1 MSQPMFMAAF
11 FVVWVGALAY
21 VVSVWRLAQAVRRMK
36 ADGRGKEAP
45 DIVFNLPDGIPG
57 LVWLVTGRYPGLG
70 DPAVTRWAQL
80 ARLLLFI
87 VFPMMLAIFAITA
100 TAVLS

>member
-11 FVVWVGALAY
+11 FVVWVCALVY

-36 ADGRGKEAP
+36 ADGSGKDAP
-45 DIVFNLPDGIPG
+45 DIIFNLPGGVPG
-57 LVWLVTGRYPGLG
+57 LVWLVMGRYPSLG
-70 DPAVTRWAQL
+70 DPGVTRWAQL

-87 VFPMMLAIFAITA
+87 VFPMMLALFAIAA
-100 TAVLS
+100 TTVLS